1 MSRQNVCRDK
11 HIFVVTKDGFC
22 REKHMLVATKSDTGD
37 NDTLRHHK
45 RTRKHHALKS
55 QYHTISFYVF
65 LIVSLVV
72 YIIYIGDFISLSIGA
87 VLIFS
92 NFR

>member
-1 MSRQNVCRDK
+1 
-11 HIFVVTKDGFC
+11 
-22 REKHMLVATKSDTGD
+22 MLVATKSDTGD

-92 NFR
+92 NFRQLQTTAQSFHWECIVTNILNILA